1 MISCDMEQALGIL
14 LSDFSHVVALIV
26 GRPPAIVCVSLVRV
40 FSTVEPAYCSETA
53 DECAAADDDEGDG
66 SSSTERHSGVG
77 RRSDQ
82 TILAI
87 TSVCWILMYSEG

>member
-1 MISCDMEQALGIL
+1 MKQAFMIL

-53 DECAAADDDEGDG
+53 NECSTAEDNEDNG
-66 SSSTERHSGVG
+66 SSSTESHGDGEV
-77 RRSDQ
+77 
-82 TILAI
+82 
-87 TSVCWILMYSEG
+87 